1 MRQQTD
7 RELADAVLLNALVDL
22 HRTMRRCFDCHLGVS
37 ATFGEVHCSVT
48 REAIAKA
55 EAAIAYAERDQI
67 GEVEEREPN
76 QNRPIGECQK
86 CHTPVYIDGGFCGV
100 CRR

>member
-1 MRQQTD
+1 MTQHND
-7 RELADAVLLNALVDL
+7 RALAGAVLLNALVDL

-37 ATFGEVHCSVT
+37 ATFEEVHCSVT

-55 EAAIAYAERDQI
+55 EAAIAYARRDQI

-76 QNRPIGECQK
+76 QNKPIGTCPK
-86 CHTPVYIDGGFCGV
+86 CRTPVYIDGGFCGV
-100 CRR
+100 CRE